1 VGRVARTQDRGP
13 REVRRVGFRLGFLA
27 RVLYFPCL
35 VLVGRGGA
43 PGLSVFLSDVL
54 VYGLVAFLAFRFF
67 SPLLHPVAPDRLV
80 HDVLAP
86 TGAVPAVTPFA
97 VAPVA
102 VTPVPLVEVTPV
114 PECWVLCPDGVDC
127 QLLQALNP
135 TCTVRR
141 PGQ

>member
-1 VGRVARTQDRGP
+1 MGRVARNQNRGS
-13 REVRRVGFRLGFLA
+13 REIRGVGFRLGFLA
-27 RVLYFPCL
+27 RVLYFPCR

-43 PGLSVFLSDVL
+43 PGLAVFLSDVL

-67 SPLLHPVAPDRLV
+67 SPLLHPVTPHRLV

-86 TGAVPAVTPFA
+86 AGVVTPVA
-97 VAPVA
+97 VGSVA
-102 VTPVPLVEVTPV
+102 VTPVPLEVTPPSV
-114 PECWVLCPDGVDC
+114 PECWVLCPDGIDC
-127 QLLQALNP
+127 EVLQALNP